1 MTRMNWSSGSTPI
14 CSPCSMGP
22 EVGTWA
28 DSEVGTTPHPAIS
41 ALPISNAIVA
51 VTLAGTERVGVVA
64 LVVLD
69 TRVVLDTLVVLD
81 GVTAIMGRPP
91 RSRSSPPGST

>member
-41 ALPISNAIVA
+41 ALPISNAIAA
-51 VTLAGTERVGVVA
+51 VNLAGIDRERIGVVA
-64 LVVLD
+64 LVALDTGIVLD
-69 TRVVLDTLVVLD
+69 D
-81 GVTAIMGRPP
+81 VTAIMGRPP

>member
-1 MTRMNWSSGSTPI
+1 
-14 CSPCSMGP
+14 MGP

-51 VTLAGTERVGVVA
+51 VTLAGTDRERVGVVA
-64 LVVLD
+64 LVVLVVLVAL
-69 TRVVLDTLVVLD
+69 VVLDTRVVLD